1 MENQHDERIL
11 AIPGGLPETVKPD
24 LNSGS
29 IGKHGPT
36 VPQWFTSAV
45 GKFETTVLNLRL
57 SRKEKADMF
66 TRKTVYGI
74 DEQTARQIA
83 DDIERVLPFL
93 PTCVDHDR
101 TDRLQRFARDLSR
114 IREIAGG
121 EDE

>member
-1 MENQHDERIL
+1 MENQHDQRIL

-29 IGKHGPT
+29 VGKHGPT

-45 GKFETTVLNLRL
+45 GKSETAIIL
-57 SRKEKADMF
+57 KEKADMF
-66 TRKTVYGI
+66 TRKTVTVYGI

-101 TDRLQRFARDLSR
+101 TDRLERFARDLSR